1 MRLPTT
7 FAVFVSLGAVLWA
20 SQGSAQGTR
29 EIESNTPGEIDSSSA
44 IITDTPG
51 FELPKYTEPR
61 LVFDREKLESARMD
75 VLWNRNWF
83 LASGSVQAFGWIL
96 LGAAFSQCETIN
108 GVEVCPRAADRAGT
122 WGAAIVIL
130 SGVPLLVTSIM
141 YGIRSRQ
148 KKELERLTLRDL
160 TDDGRYSPPRAFD
173 DWRLDDAQRRT
184 RAARNGLIASASM
197 FGFGWIFLGAAIPR
211 CQRTADGLLSCT
223 NPGYSHL
230 VIGLTF
236 TFSGAIGMLVS
247 GALLGARKQNQ
258 AVLESGIQQ
267 RRGARFRWDFER
279 GAFVF

>member
-1 MRLPTT
+1 MALKPRELARLKKL
-7 FAVFVSLGAVLWA
+7 FGAKGLKARWQIGRLLNRKLGERA
-20 SQGSAQGTR
+20 
-29 EIESNTPGEIDSSSA
+29 
-44 IITDTPG
+44 
-51 FELPKYTEPR
+51 KYR
-61 LVFDREKLESARMD
+61 
-75 VLWNRNWF
+75 
-83 LASGSVQAFGWIL
+83 
-96 LGAAFSQCETIN
+96 
-108 GVEVCPRAADRAGT
+108 
-122 WGAAIVIL
+122 
-130 SGVPLLVTSIM
+130 
-141 YGIRSRQ
+141 

-211 CQRTADGLLSCT
+211 CQTTTDGFLSFT

-258 AVLESGIQQ
+258 GVLESGIQQ